1 MELTYINRQI
11 NVAYIEVQ
19 YMFQCGGF
27 FNSAFKLFPV
37 ENENPLCIHSKFLQ
51 KFIKKK
57 KD

>member
-37 ENENPLCIHSKFLQ
+37 ENENPLCIHSKLL
-51 KFIKKK
+51 
-57 KD
+57 